1 MQDGA
6 PPHWS
11 RSVRDWLNEF
21 LPQRWIGRGGPQD
34 SNIAWPPR
42 SPDLTPMDFFL
53 WGFIKNK
60 VYVKKYESIIE
71 LKTAISLAFEQVS
84 SEMIVPTMK
93 NFGIRLEKVLL
104 RKGGHVEQ

>member
-1 MQDGA
+1 
-6 PPHWS
+6 
-11 RSVRDWLNEF
+11 
-21 LPQRWIGRGGPQD
+21 
-34 SNIAWPPR
+34 
-42 SPDLTPMDFFL
+42 MDFFL

-84 SEMIVPTMK
+84 SEMIVSTMK
-93 NFGIRLEKVLL
+93 IFEIRLEKVLL